1 MLRPTILP
9 CNQAQNFPGVD
20 WVVDHTEE
28 HKVEGILVV
37 DNLAVDNP
45 VDNLVVDNLV
55 VDKRPS
61 DILLVDN
68 LLKQNKKTPIFI
80 RSNKSY
86 KSLTKNIHKI
96 HDFLW
101 KKIHLYLC

>member
-45 VDNLVVDNLV
+45 VDNLVVD
-55 VDKRPS
+55 KRPS

-68 LLKQNKKTPIFI
+68 LLKVKTKQENP
-80 RSNKSY
+80 
-86 KSLTKNIHKI
+86 NIH
-96 HDFLW
+96 
-101 KKIHLYLC
+101 